1 MGKPSYGEF
10 SFPSDFGFSGSDG
23 KTMVRGY
30 ARGGAKKTMAKVGKV
45 MQEFAEGDLHSGSKK
60 GPIVKNP
67 KQALAI
73 GYSEARR
80 AAKKP
85 VKKQVGGEIS
95 VEESMEGRLPQ
106 NAAMAAREQAGRIP
120 RQVNPALT
128 EGERMRMQAGR
139 IPRQVNPALTEGE
152 RMRIAEAKTRR
163 RRSEG
168 SDADVE
174 RMEEENFERVRRKYG
189 EKPIRREKGGDVKQ
203 DKQMIAAAI
212 KEHAQKPASKAHQGL
227 KYGGKAVPVHSATPK
242 IK

>member
-85 VKKQVGGEIS
+85 VKKQFGGEIS
-95 VEESMEGRLPQ
+95 VEESMQGRLPQ
-106 NAAMAAREQAGRIP
+106 NAAMAARDQAGRIP
-120 RQVNPALT
+120 RPGSPLS
-128 EGERMRMQAGR
+128 EGERMKVAQTR
-139 IPRQVNPALTEGE
+139 
-152 RMRIAEAKTRR
+152 AKRR
-163 RRSEG
+163 ET

>member
-128 EGERMRMQAGR
+128 EGERMR
-139 IPRQVNPALTEGE
+139 
-152 RMRIAEAKTRR
+152 IAEAKTRR